1 MPRSVPMASRT
12 SLIARSHACASSGPS
27 RTWPPLAGSVAST
40 VWAAATLPDRRPCSV
55 YRRNSPAASGSSR
68 YASGSSRASTGS
80 SGGEVGPAVP
90 SIAAISS
97 RNASGSS
104 GRAAS
109 GSAAGSAVPGTAGP
123 GSVTPPISS
132 ATWLTRLRS
141 ITAWEAVKRA
151 DTLPRDRRK
160 APVGLLLIRG
170 ATLGGAPPAGRGPPG
185 PPARRRSPVVAH
197 RGPQT
202 VTVQDLGVSFH
213 RLAGAVRH
221 HRLAPVVHVQ
231 HELLRLGLGVAE
243 YLLEHVG
250 DIGHEVD
257 RVVPDDGHPRCVGH
271 GVESG
276 LLALNLSGCHTHRSS
291 PP

>member
-1 MPRSVPMASRT
+1 MPSTVPMASRT
-12 SLIARSHACASSGPS
+12 SFSARSHACASSGPS
-27 RTWPPLAGSVAST
+27 RTRPPPAGSVSST

-97 RNASGSS
+97 SDAADSS
-104 GRAAS
+104 GPAAS
-109 GSAAGSAVPGTAGP
+109 RPAAGAAVPGTAMP
-123 GSVTPPISS
+123 GSAAPPISS

-170 ATLGGAPPAGRGPPG
+170 AALRAPPAGRGPPG

-197 RGPQT
+197 RGPQA

-213 RLAGAVRH
+213 RLAGAIGH
-221 HRLAPVVHVQ
+221 HSPAPVVHVE
-231 HELLRLGLGVAE
+231 HELLGLGPGVAE
-243 YLLEHVG
+243 HLLKHVG
-250 DIGHEVD
+250 DVGHEVD
-257 RVVPDDGHPRCVGH
+257 RVVPDDGHPRRVGH
-271 GVESG
+271 GIESG
-276 LLALNLSGCHTHRSS
+276 LLALNLGGCHTHRSS